1 MKIIASILILLMLA
15 MIFSPCGDAAEMG
28 TTPQVEQIAKKIT
41 ADAVPLDYEMDKQQ
55 EECSPICPCQCCPS
69 IDSDTI
75 DLSEITP
82 IAPLAQTAEENHSIS
97 SVVSFLIWSPPRLR
111 S

>member
-1 MKIIASILILLMLA
+1 MKTTASILILLLFA
-15 MIFSPCGDAAEMG
+15 MAFAPCGDASEIGASQ
-28 TTPQVEQIAKKIT
+28 QVDQISKSSST
-41 ADAVPLDYEMDKQQ
+41 GAVDFQYEMDSQQ

-75 DLSEITP
+75 DLSEIAS
-82 IAPLAQTAEENHSIS
+82 IAPLAQTTEQKNLIS
-97 SVVSFLIWSPPRLR
+97 SVVNFLIWSPPQLL